1 VGPGDGVV
9 VVGCVAGLDFG
20 SFGVGDGVVNVPAS
34 GAGADVPGPVS
45 AGAGAAG
52 GVAGAAGRM
61 ITGPVD
67 SGIVSGPL

>member
-1 VGPGDGVV
+1 V
-9 VVGCVAGLDFG
+9 VVGAATD
-20 SFGVGDGVVNVPAS
+20 PAS
-34 GAGADVPGPVS
+34 GAGADAPGPVS
-45 AGAGAAG
+45 TGAGAAG